1 MAVITGTV
9 QIGYNYGLK
18 TPVPIDA
25 RTKVY
30 SKNDLI
36 DKTKWSYAE
45 EFFTGLP
52 VWVDNSTNADENG
65 MYILSALRGKDVNL
79 VDISSASPT
88 QKENAWAC
96 WTKLPSQ
103 KYVDDLVA
111 SLGRILRFVDVI
123 TPESTSETI
132 KQGVARYRTTHT
144 DYHTQVG
151 DVFIFGTKEYVCTS
165 YPTPE
170 TWTEIGD
177 EANVVTSIGGKTGA
191 ITLDASATTD
201 GSVLLAIDASGKIT
215 GTVYGYSKKMDNIG
229 TGHENNISV
238 FDANGYVKDSSV
250 IISTTVS
257 NDDYNVPTGKAIQTK
272 LDKKIS
278 SLDTSTAKNHI
289 ATFDSSGYVKDSS
302 YVISN
307 TVSDSSYNLP
317 TGHAV
322 YSELQTVDSSK
333 MDKVPDASSHVVLFD
348 PSGNAAD
355 SSYILSNEFA
365 DASYTLVSGHAIQG
379 ELDKK
384 INRLNTTDASN
395 HIAIFDTSGAVQDS
409 SIVVSNESLTD
420 SSYTVPTSHA
430 INLELEELR
439 LLAYAG
445 L

>member
-9 QIGYNYGLK
+9 EIGYNYGLK

-65 MYILSALRGKDVNL
+65 MYVLSALKGKNINL
-79 VDISSASPT
+79 VDLTDPSA
-88 QKENAWAC
+88 NRDAAFDC

-123 TPESTSETI
+123 TPSSASETI
-132 KQGVARYRTTHT
+132 SQGVARYRTTHT
-144 DYHTQVG
+144 DYLTQVG

-165 YPTPE
+165 YPNPE

-177 EANVVTSIGGKTGA
+177 EANVVTSIGGRTGA
-191 ITLDASATTD
+191 ITLDSSSTTD

-215 GTVYGYSKKMDNIG
+215 GTVYGYSNKMDNIG
-229 TGHENNISV
+229 AGHENNVAI
-238 FDANGYVKDSSV
+238 FDPSGYVKDSSV
-250 IISTTVS
+250 SIS
-257 NDDYNVPTGKAIQTK
+257 
-272 LDKKIS
+272 
-278 SLDTSTAKNHI
+278 
-289 ATFDSSGYVKDSS
+289 DSW
-302 YVISN
+302 
-307 TVSDSSYNLP
+307 SDSSVIIP
-317 TGHAV
+317 TGHA
-322 YSELQTVDSSK
+322 T
-333 MDKVPDASSHVVLFD
+333 
-348 PSGNAAD
+348 
-355 SSYILSNEFA
+355 
-365 DASYTLVSGHAIQG
+365 QG

-384 INRLNTTDASN
+384 INRLTAPDASN
-395 HIAIFDTSGAVQDS
+395 HITIFDPSGAVQDS
-409 SIVVSNESLTD
+409 SIIISNSVTD
-420 SSYTVPTSHA
+420 SSYSVPTGHA
-430 INLELEELR
+430 VYLD
-439 LLAYAG
+439 LLPLIYAG

>member
-9 QIGYNYGLK
+9 GIGYNYGLK

-65 MYILSALRGKDVNL
+65 MYVLSALKGKDINLVNL
-79 VDISSASPT
+79 STATPT

-123 TPESTSETI
+123 TPSSASETI
-132 KQGVARYRTTHT
+132 TQGVARYRTTHT

-165 YPTPE
+165 YPNPE
-170 TWTEIGD
+170 TWNEIGD
-177 EANVVTSIGGKTGA
+177 EANVVTSIGGRTGA
-191 ITLDASATTD
+191 ITLDSSSATD

-215 GTVYGYSKKMDNIG
+215 GTVYGYSNKMDNIG
-229 TGHENNISV
+229 AGHENNIAI
-238 FDANGYVKDSSV
+238 FDPNGYVKDSSI
-250 IISTTVS
+250 IIS
-257 NDDYNVPTGKAIQTK
+257 NNVT
-272 LDKKIS
+272 
-278 SLDTSTAKNHI
+278 
-289 ATFDSSGYVKDSS
+289 DSS
-302 YVISN
+302 YSV
-307 TVSDSSYNLP
+307 P

-322 YSELQTVDSSK
+322 Y
-333 MDKVPDASSHVVLFD
+333 
-348 PSGNAAD
+348 
-355 SSYILSNEFA
+355 
-365 DASYTLVSGHAIQG
+365 
-379 ELDKK
+379 LD
-384 INRLNTTDASN
+384 
-395 HIAIFDTSGAVQDS
+395 
-409 SIVVSNESLTD
+409 
-420 SSYTVPTSHA
+420 
-430 INLELEELR
+430 
-439 LLAYAG
+439 LLPLIYAG

>member
-9 QIGYNYGLK
+9 GIGYNYGLK

-65 MYILSALRGKDVNL
+65 MYVLSALKGKDINLVNL
-79 VDISSASPT
+79 STATPT

-123 TPESTSETI
+123 TPSSASETI
-132 KQGVARYRTTHT
+132 SQGVARYRTTHA

-165 YPTPE
+165 YPNPE

-177 EANVVTSIGGKTGA
+177 EANVVTSIGGRTGA
-191 ITLDASATTD
+191 ITLDSSSTTD

-215 GTVYGYSKKMDNIG
+215 GTVYGYSNKMDNIG
-229 TGHENNISV
+229 AGHENNVAI
-238 FDANGYVKDSSV
+238 FDTSGYVKDSSV
-250 IISTTVS
+250 IIDNTGITDSEFV
-257 NDDYNVPTGKAIQTK
+257 VPTGHSIQ
-272 LDKKIS
+272 LKIDDIMP
-278 SLDTSTAKNHI
+278 LI
-289 ATFDSSGYVKDSS
+289 
-302 YVISN
+302 
-307 TVSDSSYNLP
+307 
-317 TGHAV
+317 
-322 YSELQTVDSSK
+322 
-333 MDKVPDASSHVVLFD
+333 
-348 PSGNAAD
+348 
-355 SSYILSNEFA
+355 
-365 DASYTLVSGHAIQG
+365 
-379 ELDKK
+379 
-384 INRLNTTDASN
+384 
-395 HIAIFDTSGAVQDS
+395 
-409 SIVVSNESLTD
+409 
-420 SSYTVPTSHA
+420 
-430 INLELEELR
+430 
-439 LLAYAG
+439 YAG